1 MYYAL
6 SMEQFYPNPLIAPF
20 LAFHCMRVNVVTA
33 VVVVV
38 VTCHTHPEWRGQSC
52 RRPPP
57 GSTGQCGDTGA
68 GRGEAEYRGQQA
80 KQAGD
85 HQVQD
90 KQVPGVPV
98 SPLPCKHELCRRS
111 KVATV
116 SISSKK
122 LNLIIRGTG
131 MVL

>member
-57 GSTGQCGDTGA
+57 GFTGQCVDTGA
-68 GRGEAEYRGQQA
+68 GW
-80 KQAGD
+80 AG
-85 HQVQD
+85 
-90 KQVPGVPV
+90 GR
-98 SPLPCKHELCRRS
+98 ELRSAGRRS
-111 KVATV
+111 PGSGQTG
-116 SISSKK
+116 SGGSGGPSS
-122 LNLIIRGTG
+122 L
-131 MVL
+131 